1 MKKLSLLPFL
11 LLFIFSISLTDDAQA
26 QELTTFILVR
36 HAEKADDGTKDPALS
51 EEGKSRAQRLAAH
64 LNSTD
69 LTAVYSTP
77 YHRTR
82 STVEDIAESHNLQI
96 LEYEPFAGD
105 VFDEMLENNRGGIIL
120 ISGHSNTTPHL
131 VNTLIGNERYSQL
144 DESDYDNLFVVTLSE
159 IGKGKVLHLLY

>member
-1 MKKLSLLPFL
+1 MKKLSLIPFL
-11 LLFIFSISLTDDAQA
+11 LLLIFSTSLTDDAQA

-69 LTAVYSTP
+69 LTAIYATP
-77 YHRTR
+77 YLRTR
-82 STVEDIAESHNLQI
+82 STVEGIAESHGLQI

-105 VFDEMLENNRGGIIL
+105 LMNRMLTKHNGGKIL
-120 ISGHSNTTPHL
+120 IAGHSNTTPHL

-159 IGKGKVLHLLY
+159 IGKGKLLHLLY

>member
-1 MKKLSLLPFL
+1 MKKLSLIPFL
-11 LLFIFSISLTDDAQA
+11 LLLIFSTSLTDDAQA

-105 VFDEMLENNRGGIIL
+105 VLDEMLENNRGGIIL

-131 VNTLIGNERYSQL
+131 VNTLIGKDMLEQL
-144 DESDYDNLFVVTLSE
+144 DESDYDNLFIVTISE
-159 IGKGKVLHLLY
+159 IGNGKVVHVHY